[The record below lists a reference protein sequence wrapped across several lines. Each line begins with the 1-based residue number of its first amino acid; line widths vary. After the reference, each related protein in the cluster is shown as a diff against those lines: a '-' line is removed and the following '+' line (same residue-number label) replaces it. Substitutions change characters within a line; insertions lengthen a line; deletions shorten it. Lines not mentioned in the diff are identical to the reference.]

1 MCSFEVDPPTV
12 DTGQR
17 TEGARHRDG
26 GSPPTFHGGAHS
38 SGGFHRPVGDVRP
51 PGVVEPC
58 DALLRA
64 VVPCLAAGAE
74 HQTIGGA
81 LPRAL
86 FPCLAAGAELQMIG
100 DALLRAAVRCLAAGA
115 ERRLRLECSA
125 DIADMSE
132 HKFVGKEKDKTSAIF
147 HGVSTQ
153 SCGELNDIM
162 LLQKLT
168 LAFTAKTRVLQ
179 TECAQKL

>member
-38 SGGFHRPVGDVRP
+38 SGGFRRPVGDVRP

-64 VVPCLAAGAE
+64 AVPCLAAGAE
-74 HQTIGGA
+74 HQTIG
-81 LPRAL
+81 
-86 FPCLAAGAELQMIG
+86 
-100 DALLRAAVRCLAAGA
+100 DAPLRAAVRCLAAGA
-115 ERRLRLECSA
+115 EHRLRLECSS

-132 HKFVGKEKDKTSAIF
+132 HKFDGKEKDKTSAIF
-147 HGVSTQ
+147 YGVSTQ
-153 SCGELNDIM
+153 SCGELNDNM
-162 LLQKLT
+162 LLHKLT
-168 LAFTAKTRVLQ
+168 K
-179 TECAQKL
+179 